1 MSRLEPNGTD
11 TDGRNSDDNTTLSTD
26 DNDGGVEE
34 YEGGRGGGGYEEGVE
49 MTVDT
54 EESEELATAEEE
66 TDTVVRETC
75 IFLSSLKS

>member
-11 TDGRNSDDNTTLSTD
+11 TDSRNSDDNTTLLTD

-34 YEGGRGGGGYEEGVE
+34 YEGGRGSGGYEEGVE

-66 TDTVVRETC
+66 ADTVVRETC